1 VRPSPATT
9 SDENK
14 PEPAGRLTRRP
25 ARPAS
30 DAPVSFETT
39 PSRDRFLPALARD
52 LVRNRYV
59 YLMVV
64 PVILY
69 YLLFHYGPMY
79 GAIIAF
85 KNFSPVKGI
94 LGSPWAG
101 LTHFKAFI
109 SSYYFVRILRNTL
122 VINLGILVFGF
133 PMPILLALLLNE
145 IRDGTPKRFVQ
156 TVSYL
161 PHFISIMVVC
171 GIIINFTSRQGLIND
186 VIAALGGTR
195 ASLLLKPE
203 AFRPIY
209 VISDVWQTTGWGSI
223 IYLAAL
229 SAVDPQLYEAADMD
243 GAGRL
248 RKIWNISVPGIL
260 PTVTILLVLRMG
272 TMMSIGFEK
281 VLLLVNQSTLETG
294 DVISSFVYRRGILEL
309 NFSYSAAVGLFNSVI
324 NFALLLASNWM
335 ARRLNQASLF

>member
-1 VRPSPATT
+1 MRG
-9 SDENK
+9 K
-14 PEPAGRLTRRP
+14 
-25 ARPAS
+25 
-30 DAPVSFETT
+30 
-39 PSRDRFLPALARD
+39 DRFLATLGRD
-52 LVRNRYV
+52 LATNRFV
-59 YLMVV
+59 YLMAV

-85 KNFSPVKGI
+85 KDFNPVKGI

-101 LTHFKAFI
+101 LTHFTSFI

-133 PMPILLALLLNE
+133 PMPIILAILLNE
-145 IRDGTPKRFVQ
+145 LRAGGGKRFVQ

-171 GIIINFTSRQGLIND
+171 GIIINFTSRHGLIND
-186 VIAALGGTR
+186 VIAAFGGKR
-195 ASLLLKPE
+195 SSLLLDP
-203 AFRPIY
+203 ALFRPIY
-209 VISDVWQTTGWGSI
+209 IISDVWQTMGWNSI

-229 SAVDPQLYEAADMD
+229 SAVDPQLYEAAQID
-243 GAGRL
+243 GAGRM
-248 RKIWNISVPGIL
+248 RKIWNISLPGIL

-294 DVISSFVYRRGILEL
+294 DVISSFVYRRGLLEFS
-309 NFSYSAAVGLFNSVI
+309 FSYSAAVGLFNSAI
-324 NFALLLASNWM
+324 NFALLLSSNWL
-335 ARRLNQASLF
+335 ARRMNQASLF

>member
-1 VRPSPATT
+1 MNGTNRFGT
-9 SDENK
+9 S
-14 PEPAGRLTRRP
+14 
-25 ARPAS
+25 
-30 DAPVSFETT
+30 
-39 PSRDRFLPALARD
+39 LARD

-59 YLMVV
+59 YLMAL

-85 KNFSPVKGI
+85 KDFNPVKGI
-94 LGSPWAG
+94 LGSPWVG
-101 LTHFKAFI
+101 LTHFKAFV
-109 SSYYFVRILRNTL
+109 SSYYFIRILRNTL

-133 PMPILLALLLNE
+133 PMPIILAILLNE
-145 IRDGTPKRFVQ
+145 LRVGPIKRFVQ
-156 TVSYL
+156 TISYL

-186 VIAALGGTR
+186 IIASFGGQR
-195 ASLLLKPE
+195 FSLLLKPE

-209 VISDVWQTTGWGSI
+209 VLSDVWQTMGWSSI

-229 SAVDPQLYEAADMD
+229 SAIDPQLYEAAGMD

-248 RKIWNISVPGIL
+248 RKIWSISLPGIL

-281 VLLLVNQSTLETG
+281 ILLLVNQNTLETG
-294 DVISSFVYRRGILEL
+294 DVISSFVYRRGILEFS
-309 NFSYSAAVGLFNSVI
+309 FSYSAAVGLFNSGI
-324 NFALLLASNWM
+324 NFALLLWSNWM